1 MNLEIATR
9 LVELRKQHGLSQEE
23 LAEKLGVSRQ
33 AVSKWERVEAAPDTD
48 NLIALAKLYG
58 VSLDELLN
66 YTPEN
71 KSEKTAD
78 VGENNKDNIKDNE
91 NDDEYDF
98 SDDKKQQVHIG
109 KNGIHLKDGEDEVHL
124 SWDKG
129 IHIVSSDD
137 GREVNVEKH
146 AHKKP
151 EPVNPVAAIIDGVA
165 FILTAIAYIVAGVLT
180 GLWHPLWVMFF
191 FSGIFSVFA
200 DPKRLNSIFPF
211 LVVGSYLI
219 IGFVAN
225 AWHPGWV
232 IFLLIPAYYS
242 IYDAIKKSRK
252 MKTKTDENVRI
263 D

>member
-9 LVELRKQHGLSQEE
+9 LVELRKKHGLSQEE

-71 KSEKTAD
+71 KVENNAEKTD
-78 VGENNKDNIKDNE
+78 ESNSDSDDNV
-91 NDDEYDF
+91 F

-109 KNGIHLKDGEDEVHL
+109 KSGIHLKDGEDELHL

-129 IHIVSSDD
+129 IHIVSED
-137 GREVNVEKH
+137 GRKLDIEKH
-146 AHKKP
+146 KEKP
-151 EPVNPVAAIIDGVA
+151 GHEPQNPVVAIIDGTA

-200 DPKRLNSIFPF
+200 EPKRLNAILPF
-211 LVVGSYLI
+211 LVTGAYLI
-219 IGFVAN
+219 VGFVAG

-232 IFLLIPAYYS
+232 LFLLIPAYYS
-242 IYDAIKKSRK
+242 IYDAVKKSK
-252 MKTKTDENVRI
+252 KSKKEQPEIN
-263 D
+263 